1 MAAATA
7 VGYREL
13 TDLHAIQALLAETVA
28 QEAALD
34 ERLEGLLLQ
43 RTQLAGALGGLE
55 AAQQVLDVC
64 HADACSVYTSVAGTC
79 SLSERVSSRVREL
92 DRAQQRVADTVARL
106 DAVVQRRSAFA
117 AATSSLASE
126 DFEAACDAVATYL
139 ALESSFP
146 GLSPAAEEAAS
157 AAAGQ
162 HAQLLATKRQ
172 LEDLVRTRFA
182 TAVGA
187 RRHGD
192 VLRFAVLFP
201 KLGCAQEGASQ
212 LVAYLRSTVAARA
225 RADAEALSDALH
237 TPAGGDGD
245 SSPTFVSTLSGLF
258 KDIAQALDEHEEL
271 LCTNF
276 GLDTL
281 LKAALELHAECDAR
295 GSALL
300 KRFSEHHGIP
310 RLVASCARRGT
321 GGGAPSG
328 LHGGSGAGAEEPPP
342 DPRAVEGKLEEALGL
357 CAACEEYTTY
367 LLARVRACSTAGPDA
382 AAGAVASFRSGA
394 FSRCVLDLVGSYI
407 SLEEYFMA
415 ENISKAIRID
425 ELVPGGLTSSLVED
439 CFFILLK
446 CGRRSGAA
454 GSVQCTC
461 AVLNHVAALLAGDVA
476 DALQAKLKGAP
487 QRLLAAVN
495 QAASCAA
502 AAASAG
508 GTGTPAGAVA
518 STSLA
523 AAQTACCAAAACVNN
538 MDVAA
543 EYVHKLRSQL
553 ETHALS
559 LYDSAADR
567 ERIRTCLADLGD
579 TAAAFARAA
588 QGAADELAGGV
599 APRLRPLVD
608 AASVARYE
616 LSDAEYAAQEA
627 GHESWAL
634 RLLAGA
640 EAALAPLQPLL
651 TAGLF
656 DAWVQSVVDGITH
669 RLEAVLWQRR
679 FNALGALA
687 LDRDLRTL
695 MNGLSGL
702 APRTVR
708 DKFARLSQLCSCVN
722 LEEPE
727 DLLDMWG
734 DNAGALNWRLSPA
747 EVRRALGLRLEFR
760 QEAIVSLRL

>member
-1 MAAATA
+1 MAAAATVA
-7 VGYREL
+7 GYRDL
-13 TDLHAIQALLAETVA
+13 TDLHAIQQLLAETVA

-43 RTQLAGALGGLE
+43 RTQLVGALGGLE

-64 HADACSVYTSVAGTC
+64 QADACSVSTSVAGTC

-117 AATSSLASE
+117 AATASLERE
-126 DFEAACDAVATYL
+126 DFEGACDAVATYL

-187 RRHGD
+187 RKHGD

-225 RADAEALSDALH
+225 RADAEALSDVLH
-237 TPAGGDGD
+237 TRGGGDGEAGV
-245 SSPTFVSTLSGLF
+245 TFVSALSGLF

-271 LCTNF
+271 LATSF
-276 GLDTL
+276 GLNTVL
-281 LKAALELHAECDAR
+281 RAALELHGECDAR
-295 GSALL
+295 GTALL
-300 KRFSEHHGIP
+300 KKFSDHHQVA
-310 RLVASCARRGT
+310 RLVASCARRGA
-321 GGGAPSG
+321 GSHGRGAAGGAT
-328 LHGGSGAGAEEPPP
+328 GAEEAAP
-342 DPRAVEGKLEEALGL
+342 DPRTVEGRLEEALGL

-367 LLARVRACSTAGPDA
+367 LLAKVRACSAAGPDA
-382 AAGAVASFRSGA
+382 AAGAVASFRGGA

-425 ELVPGGLTSSLVED
+425 ELVPGALTSSVVDD

-502 AAASAG
+502 AVASAG
-508 GTGTPAGAVA
+508 GPATPAGV
-518 STSLA
+518 A
-523 AAQTACCAAAACVNN
+523 AANSLSAAQAACCSAAACVNN
-538 MDVAA
+538 MDVAS

-553 ETHALS
+553 EAHALS

-588 QGAADELAGGV
+588 QAAADDLAGGV

-627 GHESWAL
+627 SHESWAL

-734 DNAGALNWRLSPA
+734 DNAGALTWRLSPA

>member
-1 MAAATA
+1 MAAAA
-7 VGYREL
+7 GYRAL
-13 TDLHAIQALLAETVA
+13 TDLHSIQQLLAETVA

-64 HADACSVYTSVAGTC
+64 HADACSVSTSVAGTC

-117 AATSSLASE
+117 AATASLASE

-157 AAAGQ
+157 VAAGQ

-237 TPAGGDGD
+237 TPTGGDGD

-258 KDIAQALDEHEEL
+258 KDVAQALDEHEEL
-271 LCTNF
+271 LRTCF

-300 KRFSEHHGIP
+300 KRFSEHHGVP
-310 RLVASCARRGT
+310 RLVASCARRGAGT
-321 GGGAPSG
+321 AAQHGGG
-328 LHGGSGAGAEEPPP
+328 GAGAEEPPP
-342 DPRAVEGKLEEALGL
+342 DPRTVEGKLEEALGL

-367 LLARVRACSTAGPDA
+367 LLARVRACSAAGPDA

-425 ELVPGGLTSSLVED
+425 ELVPGALTSSLVDD

-487 QRLLAAVN
+487 QRLLGAMN

-508 GTGTPAGAVA
+508 GAGTPAGA
-518 STSLA
+518 A
-523 AAQTACCAAAACVNN
+523 AANSLSATQTACCAAAACVNN

-553 ETHALS
+553 EAHALS

-634 RLLAGA
+634 RLLGGA

-734 DNAGALNWRLSPA
+734 DNAGALTWRLSPA